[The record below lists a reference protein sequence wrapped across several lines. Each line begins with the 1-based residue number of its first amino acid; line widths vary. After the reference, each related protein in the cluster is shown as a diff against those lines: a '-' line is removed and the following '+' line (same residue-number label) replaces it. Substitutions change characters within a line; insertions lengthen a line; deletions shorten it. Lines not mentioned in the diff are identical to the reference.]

1 MDQKE
6 DRIKQIVKILQE
18 LNEEKI
24 KKYIN
29 SSSIYQNKL
38 TTDRP
43 PIRWPVF
50 LSPFPQP
57 ICSPYLPASPIDP
70 RTIWLERPQVDA

>member
-24 KKYIN
+24 KQ
-29 SSSIYQNKL
+29 IYQFVL
-38 TTDRP
+38 
-43 PIRWPVF
+43 
-50 LSPFPQP
+50 LQ
-57 ICSPYLPASPIDP
+57 
-70 RTIWLERPQVDA
+70 

>member
-24 KKYIN
+24 KQIYQ
-29 SSSIYQNKL
+29 YQNKL

>member
-24 KKYIN
+24 KQ
-29 SSSIYQNKL
+29 IYQFVLHISK
-38 TTDRP
+38 
-43 PIRWPVF
+43 
-50 LSPFPQP
+50 
-57 ICSPYLPASPIDP
+57 
-70 RTIWLERPQVDA
+70 